1 MKLHIKKGDLVK
13 ANAGSDKSKDPA
25 KVLKV
30 IRKDSKVIVE
40 GYNIVSRHTK
50 PNAEFPDGGIIKKEA
65 PIHISNVSLVVN
77 GTPTKVGRKTNE
89 KGKLQRYS
97 KATGE
102 FIN

>member
-13 ANAGSDKSKDPA
+13 AIAGADKSKDPA

-65 PIHISNVSLVVN
+65 PIHISNVALVVN
-77 GTPTKVGRKTNE
+77 GNATKVGRKLNE
-89 KGKLQRYS
+89 KGKLQRFA